1 MDKVNHNIKCN
12 VKTCDYH
19 ADQANYC
26 TRESINVGCCDTDAP
41 QTCGYTKCSSFCGCR
56 QE

>member
-19 ADQANYC
+19 AEQANYC
-26 TRESINVGCCDTDAP
+26 TLSLIHI
-41 QTCGYTKCSSFCGCR
+41 
-56 QE
+56 